1 MRIRYNTL
9 WHYQREIKIT
19 PEQGVKYVSKLAI
32 KGELHSNYIFFHFAL
47 IGLEWD
53 SLTLFTKMN
62 FFFYQNSHF
71 NIICT
76 RYIYDL
82 LFTNHILMT
91 SMGTETF

>member
-47 IGLEWD
+47 IGLEWE
-53 SLTLFTKMN
+53 LFFPK
-62 FFFYQNSHF
+62 
-71 NIICT
+71 T
-76 RYIYDL
+76 RISTPFVQDIYGL
-82 LFTNHILMT
+82 LFINMNIL
-91 SMGTETF
+91 